1 MAETNFAIELD
12 EKKGRVLVAKRSLHQ
27 GELILHEKPLG
38 KLLTYTFILSL
49 YFGLPTL
56 FIKMVLK
63 SLFMIVGF

>member
-38 KLLTYTFILSL
+38 KFIYL
-49 YFGLPTL
+49 YYYIVFYYMFLHRL
-56 FIKMVLK
+56 FIQMA
-63 SLFMIVGF
+63 